1 MELYQL
7 RSFVAVADEGALTK
21 AAEKLCASQPAV
33 SAHVK
38 ALEEELSVCLFER
51 TPKGMRLTE
60 AGKLL
65 RDQARQALASADEM
79 LAQARALREETAGD
93 VKVGFNTDPDFL
105 RALDLVSL
113 MRDRHPKVNI
123 HLCQCVSGL
132 APDDLRQGVLD
143 AAYVYGPPPAS
154 DVASLLLATPYLLV
168 AGPASW
174 KARLECLDLD
184 GLAALPWI
192 MTPSFCPFTDLAEG
206 LFKDEGL
213 KPNQVLLADN
223 ESLLKALAVS
233 EMGVCLMREDEARA
247 AEACGEVSIW
257 PKRRLELPLRFIYL
271 KKRENDRLIQALAA
285 AARQVWN
292 IGGAC

>member
-21 AAEKLCASQPAV
+21 AAERLCLSQPAV

-38 ALEEELSVCLFER
+38 ALEEELNVCLFER
-51 TPKGMRLTE
+51 TPRGMRLTE

-65 RDQARQALASADEM
+65 RDRACQALASADA
-79 LAQARALREETAGD
+79 LLTQARALREEVVGD
-93 VKVGFNTDPDFL
+93 AKVGFNTDPDFL

-113 MRDRHPKVNI
+113 MRARHPQVSI
-123 HLCQCVSGL
+123 HLRQCVSGL

-143 AAYVYGPPPAS
+143 AAYVYGPPPGG
-154 DVASLLLATPYLLV
+154 DVASLLLATPCLLV
-168 AGPASW
+168 AGPAAW
-174 KARLECLDLD
+174 KERMACLDLD

-206 LFKDEGL
+206 LFKGEGL
-213 KPNQVLLADN
+213 KPNKVFMADN

-233 EMGVCLMREDEARA
+233 EMGVCLMREDEALA
-247 AEACGEVSIW
+247 AEACGEVAIW

-271 KKRENDRLIQALAA
+271 KKRENDRLIQALAE
-285 AARQVWN
+285 AAREVWKV
-292 IGGAC
+292 GAEC